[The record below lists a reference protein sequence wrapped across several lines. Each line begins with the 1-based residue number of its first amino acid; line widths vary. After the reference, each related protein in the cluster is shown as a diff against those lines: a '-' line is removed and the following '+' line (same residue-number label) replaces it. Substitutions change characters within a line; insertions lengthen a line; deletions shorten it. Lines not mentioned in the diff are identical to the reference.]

1 MSGRKGPAEGRGTGR
16 QQLHPGQPTPR
27 TPGQHSLHP
36 QQQLPCKINA
46 EHHPAAAPSLP
57 APPAGP
63 RLGASPGLGG
73 TRGITGFP
81 HNTESA
87 ALTFCIN

>member
-1 MSGRKGPAEGRGTGR
+1 MSGRKGPPEGRGTGG

-27 TPGQHSLHP
+27 TPGQHLLHA
-36 QQQLPCKINA
+36 QQQLPCKINT
-46 EHHPAAAPSLP
+46 EHHPAAAPSL
-57 APPAGP
+57 AVSSAQP

-73 TRGITGFP
+73 TQGITGLP

-87 ALTFCIN
+87 DLLH